1 MPHTPSASPP
11 PRLPSPQAVEL
22 KATQVHHVGTCDASS
37 YPMAKKK
44 QSMEFLREKAHLRPR
59 TNTIGA
65 VARIRN
71 ALAFATHKFFNDN
84 GFYYVHTPIITAS
97 DCEGA
102 GEMFQV
108 GRLCVGGRGGC
119 TVAQLYI
126 WSHKCQQPGGGH
138 LQCAISYAACDK
150 LWLSIS
156 RRATTW
162 LQRGVLFL
170 ANPCSRAHTLLP
182 PPPTH
187 THHNSCVTTP
197 R

>member
-1 MPHTPSASPP
+1 MG
-11 PRLPSPQAVEL
+11 V
-22 KATQVHHVGTCDASS
+22 CDASS

-108 GRLCVGGRGGC
+108 S
-119 TVAQLYI
+119 T
-126 WSHKCQQPGGGH
+126 
-138 LQCAISYAACDK
+138 QC
-150 LWLSIS
+150 
-156 RRATTW
+156 
-162 LQRGVLFL
+162 
-170 ANPCSRAHTLLP
+170 
-182 PPPTH
+182 
-187 THHNSCVTTP
+187 
-197 R
+197 